1 MKIVD
6 FEEVKSIAEKMSPS
20 EWYDWVDDALRKK
33 DKFQMPP
40 KIHITQDNGSYFNIM
55 PAIYP
60 EDNLAVVKTVGRH
73 PLNPSEKRLV
83 MMSDMMLYESDTGM
97 LKGLIDGEYITTL
110 RTGVVAAHSALL
122 FVKKDFQVIGLLGL
136 GNIMTVCFKTF
147 ISKLRESGDN
157 RKLVVKLYRHHDQ
170 EKKFAKRFSSL
181 KNVEFEFCDTYE
193 SVMQDSDLIMS
204 AVTKATKNFAD
215 DKYYKKGV
223 TIVPICTMGFQN
235 CDLFFDK
242 VFTDEIDQI
251 RGFKYFNKFKSV
263 TTNVSDVLNGKKEG
277 RTSNDERIL
286 VYDYGLAIHDLYF
299 GRKFFDLAKGKDID
313 YRYPREKY
321 FI

>member
-20 EWYDWVDDALRKK
+20 EWYSWVDDALRKK
-33 DKFQMPP
+33 SKFQMPP
-40 KIHITQDNGSYFNIM
+40 KIHITQDNGSYFNVM

-60 EDNLAVVKTVGRH
+60 DDNLAVVKTVGRH
-73 PLNPSEKRLV
+73 QLRANEKRSV
-83 MMSDMMLYESDTGM
+83 MMSDMMLYESDTGI

-122 FVKKDFQVIGLLGL
+122 FVKKNFRVIGLLGL
-136 GNIMTVCFKTF
+136 GNIMTVCFMTF
-147 ISKLRESGDN
+147 ISKLRENGDN
-157 RKLVVKLYRHHDQ
+157 RKLIIKLYKHHDQ
-170 EKKFAKRFSSL
+170 EQKFAKRFDNL
-181 KNVEFEFCDTYE
+181 RNIEFEFCDTYE

-204 AVTKATKNFAD
+204 AVTKATKNLAD

-223 TIVPICTMGFQN
+223 TIIPICTMGFQN

-251 RGFKYFNKFKSV
+251 RGFKYFPKFQ
-263 TTNVSDVLNGKKEG
+263 E
-277 RTSNDERIL
+277 
-286 VYDYGLAIHDLYF
+286 
-299 GRKFFDLAKGKDID
+299 
-313 YRYPREKY
+313 
-321 FI
+321 